1 MQRRTADNLS
11 VQYGTH
17 GILPFS
23 HCGRILR
30 VKMKRKLFI
39 AGIGLIIFI
48 AILLIRTSQ
57 FTSPHIDVPPVIRLA
72 VNKEEAAN
80 RLAAALKFKT
90 VSHRDSTLFDGA
102 SFLLFHR
109 YLEDVFPKVHA
120 TLKKETI
127 NRYSLLYTWKGR
139 EEEHKP
145 ILFMAHQ
152 DVVPVVQETEKSWA
166 YLPFDGHISD
176 GHIWGRGALDMK
188 FGLMGLLEAIEAL
201 LENDFEPKRTIILA
215 FGHDEEMG
223 GVYGA
228 KKIAEILASRKVRF
242 EYVLDE
248 GGLIVKDVIPGVSGP
263 VALVGIAEKGHV
275 SLELTAKTDG
285 GHSSMPPTHTAVGI
299 ISKAIVKLEENPF
312 PSNMTYA
319 AKLFEHVG
327 PHMPYFRRIIFANM
341 WLFNPLVKRIL
352 SKSPETNATIR
363 TTTAAT
369 MFHGGEKENVLPIQ
383 AKAVINFRIMPGEN
397 VESVVN
403 YARRTIDAPNVK
415 IRPLPLRFEPS
426 PVSDVHSKGYG
437 IIRKTIH
444 QIITENKFIVA
455 PYLVVGGT
463 DSRYV
468 TAISDNVYRFVPV
481 VFHPEDVKRIHGTNE
496 RISIENYVQAVK
508 FYYHLIRNSEE
519 L

>member
-1 MQRRTADNLS
+1 
-11 VQYGTH
+11 
-17 GILPFS
+17 
-23 HCGRILR
+23 
-30 VKMKRKLFI
+30 MKRKLFI
-39 AGIGLIIFI
+39 TGIGLIIFI

-57 FTSPHIDVPPVIRLA
+57 FTSSHIEVPPVIRLP
-72 VNKEEAAN
+72 VNKEQVAN
-80 RLAAALKFKT
+80 RLAIALKFKT
-90 VSHRDSTLFDGA
+90 VSHQDLTIFDGV
-102 SFLLFHR
+102 SFLSFHR
-109 YLEDVFPKVHA
+109 YLEEVFPKIHD

-127 NRYSLLYTWKGR
+127 NHYSLLYTWEGR
-139 EEEHKP
+139 EEKRKP

-166 YLPFDGHISD
+166 YLPFEGQISE
-176 GHIWGRGALDMK
+176 GYIWGRGALDMK
-188 FGLMGLLEAIEAL
+188 FSLMGILEAIEAL
-201 LENDFEPKRTIILA
+201 LGNDFKPKRTIFLA

-223 GVYGA
+223 GINGA
-228 KKIAEILASRKVRF
+228 NKIAEILTSRNIQF

-248 GGLIVKDVIPGVSGP
+248 GGLVVKDVIPGVSGP
-263 VALVGIAEKGHV
+263 VALVGIAEKGYV

-285 GHSSMPPTHTAVGI
+285 GHSSMPPKHTAVGI
-299 ISKAIVKLEENPF
+299 LSKAIVKLEGNPF

-327 PHMPYFRRIIFANM
+327 PQMPYFRKMIFANM

-397 VESVVN
+397 VESVMNHVQK
-403 YARRTIDAPNVK
+403 TIDAPNVQ
-415 IRPLPLRFEPS
+415 IRPLHFSVEPS
-426 PVSDVHSKGYG
+426 PVSDVHSKSYE

-444 QIITENKFIVA
+444 QTITENKLIVA
-455 PYLVVGGT
+455 PHLVVGGT
-463 DSRYV
+463 DSRYFAV
-468 TAISDNVYRFVPV
+468 LSDNVYRFLPI
-481 VFHPEDVKRIHGTNE
+481 VFHAEDLKRIHGTNE